1 MEEYLRM
8 IKENPLFAGMD
19 EREIE
24 ELCHCIGWKIREY
37 EKNEYLMS
45 AGDARGRTG
54 IVVRGSVNIL
64 KEDFW
69 GNRMIIGKMEQGEMF
84 GEAFALSKVSVL
96 PVSVLAAEDTSVLLI
111 DPEKLMNPCQLPC
124 GCHSKA
130 MSNMIRLLAGKNVML
145 TAKIG
150 HVTRR
155 TTREKLLS
163 YLSEQAVRE
172 KSSCFTIPYNRQELA
187 DFLSVDRSAMSSEL
201 GRMREEGTIKFRK
214 NEFQLLNR

>member
-1 MEEYLRM
+1 MEEYLDL
-8 IKENPLFAGMD
+8 IKANPLFAGM
-19 EREIE
+19 EEIE
-24 ELCHCIGWKIREY
+24 IKELCQCIGWKIREY

-45 AGDARGRTG
+45 AGDSKGRTG

-69 GNRMIIGKMEQGEMF
+69 GNRMIIGKMEPGEMF
-84 GEAFALSKVSVL
+84 GEAFALARVLVL
-96 PVSVLAAEDTSVLLI
+96 PVSVLAAEHTSVLLI
-111 DPEKLMNPCQLPC
+111 NPEKLMNPCEPSC

-150 HVTRR
+150 HVTRK

-163 YLSEQAVRE
+163 YLSEQAIRE
-172 KSSCFTIPYNRQELA
+172 KSSTFTIPYNRQELA
-187 DFLSVDRSAMSSEL
+187 DFLSVDRSAMSNEL
-201 GRMREEGTIKFRK
+201 GKMRDEGIVKFHK
-214 NEFQLLNR
+214 NKFCLLNN